1 MEQNTTSQAAQ
12 KQGVKKKK
20 SIKQKLLAFLKLAA
34 PYLIL
39 CIIYGALMLI
49 FGPKESNGMEL
60 SIDVGTITLP
70 GIGAVSWSVFVGGAV
85 GFFGISSKI
94 SAGQALL
101 NRSAAYNGTK
111 RGDNH
116 VLSQWQQR
124 LLLPVDHPHCDL
136 GVLLLRQR
144 RLGRV

>member
-39 CIIYGALMLI
+39 CAIYGTLMLI
-49 FGPKESNGMEL
+49 FGPKESNSMEL

-70 GIGAVSWSVFVGGAV
+70 GIVCFCGRRHSFAMYR
-85 GFFGISSKI
+85 
-94 SAGQALL
+94 
-101 NRSAAYNGTK
+101 RSAMPK
-111 RGDNH
+111 
-116 VLSQWQQR
+116 SI
-124 LLLPVDHPHCDL
+124 LL
-136 GVLLLRQR
+136 
-144 RLGRV
+144 

>member
-70 GIGAVSWSVFVGGAV
+70 GIGAVSWSVFVGGV
-85 GFFGISSKI
+85 I
-94 SAGQALL
+94 
-101 NRSAAYNGTK
+101 
-111 RGDNH
+111 
-116 VLSQWQQR
+116 
-124 LLLPVDHPHCDL
+124 LLLCIV
-136 GVLLLRQR
+136 VLLCLNLFYYKGMTENPKPLQNY
-144 RLGRV
+144 LQLFVPT